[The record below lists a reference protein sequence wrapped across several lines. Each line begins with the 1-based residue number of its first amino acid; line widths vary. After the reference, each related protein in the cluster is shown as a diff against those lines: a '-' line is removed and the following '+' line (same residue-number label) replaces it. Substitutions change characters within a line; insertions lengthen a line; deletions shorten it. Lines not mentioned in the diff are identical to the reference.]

1 MTSGADREEQR
12 PADRPDV
19 HADEQWPA
27 GSEIAG
33 VAAWTAR
40 RLPDPVG
47 RVALDAVGH
56 LRGTRSVGLVAEVAF
71 FAAAGLIPLA
81 VAALALIGA
90 LDWLIGASTAAQVK
104 DNLRTAIM
112 LTFDR
117 EVANAG
123 VAALSRLFDGNAG
136 MLLYPLG
143 VAIALSSRGF
153 TGAMRG
159 ITTLYG
165 TAERRDLWRD
175 AVATVA
181 FTLAAAL
188 LAALAI
194 LGTLLRPIEGEGF
207 VRMYSWGRWIV
218 VPAGSF
224 AWITTLYHYARGWDR
239 PWRAELPG
247 AAVAS
252 AGVVVSG
259 LVYGIYMRTTPSLG
273 LGSFLGPVLGGAVA
287 TFTLLFFLAASI
299 IVGGAVNARRDAP
312 SHAD

>member
-1 MTSGADREEQR
+1 M
-12 PADRPDV
+12 
-19 HADEQWPA
+19 
-27 GSEIAG
+27 
-33 VAAWTAR
+33 AARTAQ

-47 RVALDAVGH
+47 RVTLDAVAH
-56 LRGTRSVGLVAEVAF
+56 LHGTRFVGLVAEVAF
-71 FAAAGLIPLA
+71 FAAAGLIPLV
-81 VAALALIGA
+81 VAALALIGG
-90 LDWLIGASTAAQVK
+90 LDWLIGASTAAQVM
-104 DNLRTAIM
+104 DNLRTAIVS
-112 LTFDR
+112 TFDR
-117 EVANAG
+117 DVANAG
-123 VAALSRLFDGNAG
+123 VAAVSRLFDGNAV

-175 AVATVA
+175 ALATVV

-194 LGTLLRPIEGEGF
+194 LGMLLRPIEGEGF
-207 VRMYSWGRWIV
+207 ARMYSLGRWIA
-218 VPAGSF
+218 VPAGSL

-252 AGVVVSG
+252 AGLVVSG
-259 LVYGIYMRTTPSLG
+259 LVYGAYMRATPSLG
-273 LGSFLGPVLGGAVA
+273 LGSFLGLVLGGAVA